1 VKPSEVL
8 LDGGGYPLPDTL
20 GRADFEMAAGMIV
33 LACALYDDKWQ
44 PVSGPQI
51 AYALEQNIR
60 AGRMPWVALQK
71 NPTVAAPSF
80 QALADRG
87 YARFTKS
94 DRERSPIELTD
105 KALDLIRAKWFR
117 PGGIAAVVKS

>member
-1 VKPSEVL
+1 VL
-8 LDGGGYPLPDTL
+8 LDGGGFPLPDTF

-51 AYALEQNIR
+51 AFALTQNIK
-60 AGRMPWVALQK
+60 AGRQPWAALRL
-71 NPTVAAPSF
+71 NPARPRPAF
-80 QALADRG
+80 MAFAERG
-87 YARFTKS
+87 FARFTES

-117 PGGIAAVVKS
+117 PGGAVAAVKS